1 MGVVNFIHPDA
12 KLGSNVTVGYYSV
25 IEDDVVIGEGTIIS
39 HNVTILKGT
48 RIGKNCRIYS
58 GAVIGEIPQDLKF
71 EGEYTTT
78 EIGDNTTIRECVT
91 INRGTS
97 DRMKTVV
104 GSNCLLMAYVHIAH
118 DVIVGNHCI
127 LANQASI
134 AGHVIIDDF
143 VIIEGGAVAVQ
154 QFVHIG
160 QHAFITGG
168 SKVRKNVPPY
178 MKVGREPLSYVGIN
192 SVGLK
197 RRGFEDSD
205 IRIIE
210 DIYRLIFVQN
220 SNVGKGIEQVESLIA
235 PNSYKDEIILF
246 IKNSDKGVIKGLA

>member
-1 MGVVNFIHPDA
+1 MNSIHPNA
-12 KLGSNVTVGYYSV
+12 KLGEGVSVGNFSV
-25 IEDDVVIGEGTIIS
+25 IEEDVIIGEGTEIG

-48 RIGKNCRIYS
+48 RIGKNCRVFP
-58 GAVIGEIPQDLKF
+58 GAVIGAIPQDLKYH
-71 EGEYTTT
+71 GEYTLV

-97 DRMKTVV
+97 DKMKTVV

-134 AGHVIIDDF
+134 AGHVVIDDY

-160 QHAFITGG
+160 KHVFVTGG
-168 SKVRKNVPPY
+168 SKVRKNIPPY
-178 MKVGREPLSYVGIN
+178 IKVGREPLSYVGIN

-197 RRGFEDSD
+197 RRGYEDSD
-205 IRIIE
+205 IRTIE
-210 DIYRLIFVQN
+210 DIYRLLFVQN
-220 SNVGKGIEQVESLIA
+220 SNIGKGIEQVLDTI
-235 PNSYKDEIILF
+235 PDNKYKEEIISF
-246 IKNSDKGVIKGLA
+246 IKDSNKGVVKGFA

>member
-1 MGVVNFIHPDA
+1 MNSIHPDA
-12 KLGSNVTVGYYSV
+12 KIGEGVSVGSFSV
-25 IEDDVVIGEGTIIS
+25 IEEDVIIGEGTEIG

-48 RIGKNCRIYS
+48 RIGKNCRVFP
-58 GAVIGEIPQDLKF
+58 GAVIGAIPQDLKYH
-71 EGEYTTT
+71 GEYTLV
-78 EIGDNTTIRECVT
+78 EIGDNTTIREYVT

-97 DRMKTVV
+97 DKMKTVV

-134 AGHVIIDDF
+134 AGHVVIDDY

-160 QHAFITGG
+160 KHVFVTGG
-168 SKVRKNVPPY
+168 SKVRKNIPPY
-178 MKVGREPLSYVGIN
+178 IKVGREPLSFVGIN

-197 RRGFEDSD
+197 RRGYEDAD
-205 IRIIE
+205 IRTIE
-210 DIYRLIFVQN
+210 DIYRLLFVQN
-220 SNVGKGIEQVESLIA
+220 SNIGKGIEQVLDTIA
-235 PNSYKDEIILF
+235 DNKYKEEIISF
-246 IKNSDKGVIKGLA
+246 IKDSNKGVVKGFA